1 MHNTHMDFSSPTP
14 RKRAPIFSLRTAV
27 LLTLAL
33 ATVAGTWVFF
43 YLRSRG
49 VIDSLVKDR
58 LRNEAAIAALQFTG
72 EELTAI
78 RTPADM
84 STPHFGELVW
94 RLNDIRARTPGIRF
108 AYIMRKTPDPLT
120 LEFVVDADALSTS
133 EQLDRNGNGVV
144 DSFEVPG
151 LPGETY
157 SIADMP
163 ALRGPAFAGPAT
175 DEDIT
180 TDQWGYS
187 LSGYAPIRT
196 ISGSTMAILGID
208 MMAEDYA
215 ASLQSIF
222 SLQSLFLV
230 LFGGMVLTAAIVW
243 ATVRHRLRI
252 LHHLDDERRWL
263 LQLILHQVGTPLT
276 IFKWGAESL
285 REMIPHLPAEVAKE
299 ATENILIMEDGV
311 SRLQHVA
318 EVLLAADRI
327 QENSMSVTP
336 ESVSLKSV
344 VEEMVAGIT
353 PQLQNRGQRI
363 QVVLPVDCT
372 LMLDRRLLSGVLRE
386 LLDNA
391 MIYSQKNGVIELKVN
406 RTNHHVEVS
415 VTDHGVGV
423 PRDDLPRMFERF
435 SRGSN
440 SGKYDPNGTGM
451 GLYIARGIV
460 ERFGGRI
467 TAESSEGKGTTVTFA
482 LPVAS

>member
-1 MHNTHMDFSSPTP
+1 MDFSSPTP
-14 RKRAPIFSLRTAV
+14 QRRATLFSLRIAV
-27 LLTLAL
+27 LLTIAL

-43 YLRSRG
+43 YLHSRTI
-49 VIDSLVKDR
+49 IDRLVKDR
-58 LRNEAAIAALQFTG
+58 LRSEAAIAALQFMG

-78 RTPADM
+78 RTPADA
-84 STPHFGELVW
+84 SSPKFGELVW
-94 RLNDIRARTPGIRF
+94 RLKDIRARTPGIRF
-108 AYIMRKTPDPLT
+108 AYIMRRTADPMT
-120 LEFVVDADALSTS
+120 LEFVVDADALSTT
-133 EQLDRNGNGVV
+133 EQLDRNGNGIV
-144 DSFEVPG
+144 DSFEAPG
-151 LPGETY
+151 LPGEPY
-157 SIADMP
+157 PIGEMS
-163 ALRGPAFAGPAT
+163 ALQGPAFAGPTT

-180 TDQWGYS
+180 TDQWGSS

-196 ISGSTMAILGID
+196 VSGATIAILGID
-208 MMAEDYA
+208 MSAEDYA

-230 LFGGMVLTAAIVW
+230 LFGGVVLTAAIVW
-243 ATVRHRLRI
+243 AVVRHRLLI

-276 IFKWGAESL
+276 IFKWGAESI
-285 REMIPHLPAEVAKE
+285 REMLPHLPAAVQEE
-299 ATENILIMEDGV
+299 ATENVLIMEDGV

-327 QENSMSVTP
+327 QEGSMSVTP

-344 VEEMVAGIT
+344 VEETVAGVAS
-353 PQLQNRGQRI
+353 QLQNRGQRV
-363 QVVLPVDCT
+363 QVILPVDCT

-391 MIYSQKNGVIELKVN
+391 MIYSPKNGVIELKTS

-415 VTDHGVGV
+415 VTDHGVGIL
-423 PRDDLPRMFERF
+423 REDISRIFERF

-440 SGKYDPNGTGM
+440 AGKFDPNGTGI

-467 TAESSEGKGTTVTFA
+467 AAESTEGKGTTMTFT

>member
-1 MHNTHMDFSSPTP
+1 MDFSSPTV
-14 RKRAPIFSLRTAV
+14 RRRAPLFSTRTSV
-27 LLTLAL
+27 LLIIAL
-33 ATVAGTWVFF
+33 AVVAGTWIFF
-43 YLRSRG
+43 YLRSRAI
-49 VIDSLVKDR
+49 IDRLVKDR

-72 EELTAI
+72 EELDAI

-84 STPHFGELVW
+84 SSPQFGELVW

-108 AYIMRKTPDPLT
+108 AYIMRKTADPLT
-120 LEFVVDADALSTS
+120 LEFVVDADALSTV
-133 EQLDRNGNGVV
+133 EQLDRNQNGVV
-144 DSFEVPG
+144 DPFEAPG
-151 LPGETY
+151 LPGEPY
-157 SIADMP
+157 SIAEVP
-163 ALRGPAFAGPAT
+163 ALQGPAFAGPAT

-180 TDQWGYS
+180 TDQWGHS

-196 ISGSTMAILGID
+196 LSGATIAVLGID
-208 MMAEDYA
+208 MLAEDYA

-230 LFGGMVLTAAIVW
+230 LFGGMVLAAAAVW
-243 ATVRHRLRI
+243 ATVRHRLLI

-285 REMIPHLPAEVAKE
+285 REMLPHLPEAVRKE

-311 SRLQHVA
+311 SRLEHVA

-327 QENSMSVTP
+327 QEGSMSVTP

-344 VEEMVAGIT
+344 MEETVAGVA
-353 PQLQNRGQRI
+353 PQLRSRGQRV
-363 QVVLPVDCT
+363 QVILPVDCT

-391 MIYSQKNGVIELKVN
+391 IIYSPKGGVITLQAS
-406 RTNHHVEVS
+406 RTNHHMEVA
-415 VTDHGVGV
+415 VADHGVGIS
-423 PRDDLPRMFERF
+423 REDLTRIFERF

-440 SGKYDPNGTGM
+440 AGKYDPNGTGV

-467 TAESSEGKGTTVTFA
+467 TAQSDEGKGTTVTFT